1 MRNGKKVL
9 GCLENRITGDLGYFY
24 NVVNSIAKLVDD
36 WGIVF
41 CGKCIY
47 QWKQKIVVYKKKNI
61 AL

>member
-9 GCLENRITGDLGYFY
+9 GCLENRITGDLGLGYFY

-36 WGIVF
+36 RGIVF

-47 QWKQKIVVYKKKNI
+47 
-61 AL
+61 